1 MTVETKTRLIT
12 AIIVAPFV
20 VLCFISYK
28 SLIGLV
34 AAVAL
39 LASYEL
45 LNMIARESNDKT
57 FVKYGVAISVG
68 FVVIYGVMEAQKGLL
83 LLSLAFVLTNV
94 LAVLTSKNVETVWPT
109 VIATSLSLVYV
120 AGCLSF
126 FFPIYREFGAAN
138 ALLNL
143 TAVWLY
149 DTCAYFVGT
158 RWGKTKISKKFS
170 PNKSL
175 EGMIGGFL
183 GALTFSFVYKFIF
196 GTIFKARVM
205 PFSSLVI
212 FSVIVTVFDT
222 FGDLFESALKRYF
235 KVKDTGNVL
244 PGHGGMLDR
253 IDGLLFVTPVT
264 YYLLSIGVL

>member
-1 MTVETKTRLIT
+1 MTVETKTRLVT
-12 AIIVAPFV
+12 ALIVAPFV
-20 VLCFISYK
+20 VLCFVNYK

-34 AAVAL
+34 AAVVL

-45 LNMIARESNDKT
+45 LNLASQENDKD
-57 FVKYGVAISVG
+57 FVKYAVAICVG
-68 FVVIYGVMEAQKGLL
+68 FVVVYGIMGAQNGLL

-94 LAVLTSKNVETVWPT
+94 LAVLTQKNIEAVWPI
-109 VIATSLSLVYV
+109 VVATGISLVYV

-126 FFPIYREFGAAN
+126 FFPIYLQFGAAN

-149 DTCAYFVGT
+149 DTGAYFVGM
-158 RWGKTKISKKFS
+158 RWGRTKISKKFS

-183 GALTFSFVYKFIF
+183 TALAFSFLYKIVF
-196 GTIFKARVM
+196 GFIFKAKVM
-205 PFSSLVI
+205 PFTSLVI
-212 FSVIVTVFDT
+212 FSAVITILDT

-235 KVKDTGNVL
+235 KVKDSGSVL

-264 YYLLSIGVL
+264 YFLLSIGVL

>member
-12 AIIVAPFV
+12 ASIVAPFV
-20 VLCFISYK
+20 VLCFVNYK

-34 AAVAL
+34 AAVVL

-45 LNMIARESNDKT
+45 LSLASHENNKG
-57 FVKYGVAISVG
+57 FVKYAVAICVG
-68 FVVIYGVMEAQKGLL
+68 FVVVYGIMGAQNGLL

-94 LAVLTSKNVETVWPT
+94 IAVLTQKNVETVWPI
-109 VIATSLSLVYV
+109 VVATDLSLVYV

-126 FFPIYREFGAAN
+126 FFPIYLQFGAAN

-149 DTCAYFVGT
+149 DTGAYFVGMK
-158 RWGKTKISKKFS
+158 WGRTKISKKFS

-183 GALTFSFVYKFIF
+183 SALAFSFLYKLVF
-196 GTIFKARVM
+196 GFIFKAKVM
-205 PFSSLVI
+205 PFTSLVI
-212 FSVIVTVFDT
+212 FSAVITILDT

-235 KVKDTGNVL
+235 KVKDSGSVL

-264 YYLLSIGVL
+264 YFLLSIGVL

>member
-1 MTVETKTRLIT
+1 MANCCRNEPLSRVCSRL
-12 AIIVAPFV
+12 PFILLPNLSRIRCSERSAQLNSCMV
-20 VLCFISYK
+20 IRYLRLLCRNT
-28 SLIGLV
+28 L
-34 AAVAL
+34 
-39 LASYEL
+39 
-45 LNMIARESNDKT
+45 
-57 FVKYGVAISVG
+57 
-68 FVVIYGVMEAQKGLL
+68 
-83 LLSLAFVLTNV
+83 
-94 LAVLTSKNVETVWPT
+94 
-109 VIATSLSLVYV
+109 
-120 AGCLSF
+120 
-126 FFPIYREFGAAN
+126 
-138 ALLNL
+138 
-143 TAVWLY
+143 
-149 DTCAYFVGT
+149 
-158 RWGKTKISKKFS
+158 GKDEDLKKFS

-183 GALTFSFVYKFIF
+183 GAMVFSFAYKFIF

>member
-1 MTVETKTRLIT
+1 VTFETKTRLVT
-12 AIIVAPFV
+12 ALVVAPFV
-20 VLCFISYK
+20 VLCFVNYK

-34 AAVAL
+34 AAVVL

-45 LNMIARESNDKT
+45 LSLASQEKEKG
-57 FVKYGVAISVG
+57 FVKYAVAICVG
-68 FVVIYGVMEAQKGLL
+68 FVVFYGIMGAQNGLL

-94 LAVLTSKNVETVWPT
+94 IAVLTQKNVETVWPT
-109 VIATSLSLVYV
+109 VVATGLSLVYV

-126 FFPIYREFGAAN
+126 FFPIYLEFGAAN

-149 DTCAYFVGT
+149 DTGAYFVGM
-158 RWGKTKISKKFS
+158 RWGRTKISKKFS

-183 GALTFSFVYKFIF
+183 SALAFSFLYKIVF
-196 GTIFKARVM
+196 GFIFKANVM
-205 PFSSLVI
+205 PFTSLVI
-212 FSVIVTVFDT
+212 FSLVVTVLDT

-235 KVKDTGNVL
+235 KVKDSGSVL

-264 YYLLSIGVL
+264 YFLLSVGIL

>member
-1 MTVETKTRLIT
+1 MTVETKTRLVT
-12 AIIVAPFV
+12 ALIVAPFV
-20 VLCFISYK
+20 VLCFVNYK

-34 AAVAL
+34 AAVVL

-45 LNMIARESNDKT
+45 LNLASQENDKD
-57 FVKYGVAISVG
+57 FVKYAVAICVG
-68 FVVIYGVMEAQKGLL
+68 FVVVYGIMGAQNGLL

-94 LAVLTSKNVETVWPT
+94 LAVLTQKNIEAVWPI
-109 VIATSLSLVYV
+109 VVATGISLVYV

-126 FFPIYREFGAAN
+126 FFPIYLQFGAAN

-149 DTCAYFVGT
+149 DTGAYFVGMK
-158 RWGKTKISKKFS
+158 WGRTKISKKFS

-183 GALTFSFVYKFIF
+183 TALAFSFLYKIVF
-196 GTIFKARVM
+196 GFIFKASVM
-205 PFSSLVI
+205 PFTSLVI
-212 FSVIVTVFDT
+212 FSAVITILDT

-235 KVKDTGNVL
+235 KVKDSGSVL

-264 YYLLSIGVL
+264 YFLLSIGVL

>member
-1 MTVETKTRLIT
+1 MTTETKTRLIT
-12 AIIVAPFV
+12 AFIVAPFV
-20 VLCFISYK
+20 VVCFISYK

-34 AAVAL
+34 AAVVL

-45 LNMIARESNDKT
+45 LNMAVQGQNERS
-57 FVKYGVAISVG
+57 FVKYAVTICVS
-68 FVVIYGVMEAQKGLL
+68 FVVAYGVMEAKNGLL
-83 LLSLAFVLTNV
+83 LLSLAFILTNV
-94 LAVLTSKNVETVWPT
+94 IAVLTQKNVENVWP
-109 VIATSLSLVYV
+109 VVVATGLALVYV

-126 FFPIYREFGAAN
+126 FFPMYLEFGAAN

-149 DTCAYFVGT
+149 DTGAYFVGM

-175 EGMIGGFL
+175 EGVIGGFL
-183 GALTFSFVYKFIF
+183 SALAFSFLYKFVF
-196 GTIFKARVM
+196 DFIFKAKVM
-205 PFSSLVI
+205 PFGSLVI
-212 FSVIVTVFDT
+212 LSAIIAILDT

-235 KVKDTGNVL
+235 KVKDSGSVL

-264 YYLLSIGVL
+264 YFLLSIGVL